1 MLKQQFL
8 NDLEDILQREE
19 PCTEKDNLDEY
30 EEWDSLSQMSLIAYM
45 DRTFGVKLGFDN
57 FENVKTVADLIELA
71 GGKIGD

>member
-1 MLKQQFL
+1 MKKGDFL
-8 NDLEDILQREE
+8 VELEDILQREE
-19 PCTEKDNLDEY
+19 PCTENDNLDEY

-45 DRTFGVKLGFDN
+45 DRTFGVKLGFNN

>member
-19 PCTEKDNLDEY
+19 PCTENDNLDEY

>member
-1 MLKQQFL
+1 MNKQQFL

-19 PCTEKDNLDEY
+19 SCTENDNLDEY

>member
-1 MLKQQFL
+1 MNKQQFL

-19 PCTEKDNLDEY
+19 PCTENDNLDEY

>member
-1 MLKQQFL
+1 MDKQQFL
-8 NDLEDILQREE
+8 NDLEDILQREK
-19 PCTEKDNLDEY
+19 PCTENDNLDEY

-57 FENVKTVADLIELA
+57 FENVKTVADLIELV

>member
-19 PCTEKDNLDEY
+19 PCTEKDILDEY

>member
-1 MLKQQFL
+1 MNKQQFL

-19 PCTEKDNLDEY
+19 PCTENDNLDEY

-57 FENVKTVADLIELA
+57 FENVKTVADLIELV